1 MEIFAARKT
10 SPSVPGKYLEAGRQ
24 SDQAEE
30 FRSGDSPVRG
40 GGAARNRV
48 GAEVDKA
55 AEALEEFHPA
65 RWVTSARAL
74 ALSSQRPLVMGIIN
88 LTPDSFSDG
97 GRLLSARE
105 AAGEARRMEEIGVDL
120 VDFGAE
126 STRPG
131 AEPVSEQEELRRLL
145 PVLRAV
151 AGKLTIPI
159 SVDTYKGGVA
169 RVALAEG
176 AEIVNDVSGGKWG
189 TGLWEAVRNAGAGY
203 VLVHSRGMPKTMQAD
218 AVYRD
223 VVREVKEEMRVR
235 LSQCREAG
243 IPGERI
249 LCDVGFGFAKTVD
262 QNWALLRELGVFAEM
277 GRPLLVGVSRK
288 SFLRRGARVKDQDA
302 ASLAVE
308 ILASIKGAAVWRVH
322 DVDGAVA
329 ARNVFAALQGGLP

>member
-10 SPSVPGKYLEAGRQ
+10 SPSVPGKHLETGRQ

-30 FRSGDSPVRG
+30 SRLGDSPVRG
-40 GGAARNRV
+40 EEAAQNEV
-48 GAEVDKA
+48 GAEVAKA
-55 AEALEEFHPA
+55 AASLEAFHPA

-74 ALSSQRPLVMGIIN
+74 ALSSHRPLIMGIIN

-105 AAGEARRMEEIGVDL
+105 AAEEARRMEEIGVDL

-131 AEPVSEQEELRRLL
+131 AEPVSAQEELHRLL

-151 AGKLTIPI
+151 AGRLTVPI
-159 SVDTYKGGVA
+159 SVDTYKASVA

-176 AEIVNDVSGGKWG
+176 AEIVNDVSGGKWE
-189 TGLWEAVRNAGAGY
+189 TGLWETVRDAGAGY
-203 VLVHSRGMPKTMQAD
+203 VLVHSRGVPKTMQAD

-223 VVREVKEEMRVR
+223 VVREVKEEMSVR

-249 LCDVGFGFAKTVD
+249 LCDVGFGFAKTED
-262 QNWALLRELGVFAEM
+262 QNWALLRELRVFAEM

-288 SFLRRGARVKDQDA
+288 SFLRRWAPVKDQDA

-308 ILASIKGAAVWRVH
+308 ILASTKGAAVWRVH

-329 ARNVFAALQGGLP
+329 ARNVIAALQGGLP